1 KTPPDSPGFMR
12 NIKTMQVTETLSEGL
27 KRELKITI
35 PASDLDEK
43 LMTRLVDLKDKVR
56 LNGFRPG
63 KVPLAHLKKTFGRS
77 VMAEIVQETV
87 SKTSEQA
94 LQDRGEKPALQPNI
108 DMTEDEAEANEIL
121 DGKKDLDLTV
131 TYEIMPDF
139 ELGDFSGL
147 KIERPVVEVAD
158 EEVMT
163 EVERIAS
170 QSRPYETKDGAAEE
184 GDRITMSYAGKVDGE
199 LFEGGSDDNG
209 QLVLGSGQFIPGFE
223 EQLIGKAAGDETVV
237 KVTFPEEYGAA
248 HLAGKEAEFDVTV
261 KEVAGPGELE
271 IDDSFAE
278 KLGLKSLDDLKGIL
292 RGQIES
298 QYAGASRQKV
308 KRQLLDQLDERYDFE
323 LPPSMLEQEFEG
335 IWTQVTSD
343 LERAEKTFEDDGTT
357 EEEQRADYQKI
368 AQRRVR
374 LGLVLAE
381 IGERNEIKVTEEE
394 LRQAMA
400 RQAQQYPGQ
409 EKEIFEFYK
418 QNPAQLANLRAPIFE
433 EKVVDYLLELAE
445 VTDKTVTREELLADD
460 DEEAA

>member
-1 KTPPDSPGFMR
+1 
-12 NIKTMQVTETLSEGL
+12 MQVTETLSEGL

-292 RGQIES
+292 RGQIDS